1 MASSERIDKFY
12 EDSINLLKSHNI
24 TKIINEIKKLS
35 VWMQKHQSETV
46 PDNHKQ
52 VLLTVI
58 ESYYNYNNTHSNNND
73 NELLFDAVYINLLMI
88 I

>member
-1 MASSERIDKFY
+1 
-12 EDSINLLKSHNI
+12 
-24 TKIINEIKKLS
+24 
-35 VWMQKHQSETV
+35 MQKHQSETV